1 MTRGTLM
8 EEDSLTTGW
17 LTGAP
22 RSLSCRTSPLFP
34 LSLGRRKASEVQ
46 HLASRPS
53 MARNFRSLVGW
64 LGLVLSP
71 GKPPSD
77 QIWPCLVF
85 PCWPAGWLERLW
97 LWLAGWRLWLAGSHF
112 LLDPRNQKNQSRSC
126 RPRGPGQTFSPQL
139 WFFWFF
145 WFFHCVLQLF
155 ANRDVWFL
163 WFFGLFGC
171 GSCKRQ
177 QRITT
182 NAKPSQ

>member
-1 MTRGTLM
+1 MMLRTRREMTRGKLV
-8 EEDSLTTGW
+8 EENSLTAGW

-64 LGLVLSP
+64 LGLLLSP

-85 PCWPAGWLERLW
+85 PCWLAG
-97 LWLAGWRLWLAGSHF
+97 WLAGWRDSGSGWLAGGSGW
-112 LLDPRNQKNQSRSC
+112 LAGRL
-126 RPRGPGQTFSPQL
+126 GPKKP
-139 WFFWFF
+139 
-145 WFFHCVLQLF
+145 
-155 ANRDVWFL
+155 NRDNIKTKK
-163 WFFGLFGC
+163 
-171 GSCKRQ
+171 SM
-177 QRITT
+177 
-182 NAKPSQ
+182 

>member
-1 MTRGTLM
+1 MMLRTRREMTRGTLM

-64 LGLVLSP
+64 LGLLLSP

-85 PCWPAGWLERLW
+85 PCWLAGWLAGWLERLW
-97 LWLAGWRLWLAGSHF
+97 LWLAGWRLWLAGWLTRTKETKGQRVEVPLARHSSGHF
-112 LLDPRNQKNQSRSC
+112 VFLDF
-126 RPRGPGQTFSPQL
+126 T
-139 WFFWFF
+139 
-145 WFFHCVLQLF
+145 
-155 ANRDVWFL
+155 
-163 WFFGLFGC
+163 
-171 GSCKRQ
+171 
-177 QRITT
+177 
-182 NAKPSQ
+182 